1 MNVTER
7 RKILA
12 TIDMTPLMD
21 LTFMLLIIF
30 VITVPSMY
38 YKSDVDITPPDSN
51 TNDKVEV
58 DERAVFVELDK
69 DGGIWMGTAN
79 DRHHQSIPSPAD
91 LTAMLK
97 SQQEQ
102 MRDMTVYLIGD
113 RSRKYEEVI
122 DIANAVR
129 QAGLNNLSLVF
140 NPEEKR

>member
-79 DRHHQSIPSPAD
+79 DRHHQSVPSPAD
-91 LTAMLK
+91 LTTMLK
-97 SQQEQ
+97 AQQEQ
-102 MRDMTVYLIGD
+102 MREMTVYLVGD
-113 RSRKYEEVI
+113 RTRKYEEVI